1 MAATELVR
9 RGGTENRWL
18 PLECGT
24 ARKIGGWEA
33 DRPPKPWTC
42 LQRAQQAPFCR
53 VIFASLAV
61 FKETSHSAHVL
72 PCLRTGAGS
81 PGAGTL
87 RSLIRRQ
94 QGPAAAASA
103 GVGSLPCWAGWR
115 DFLCAWWAGLC
126 SSFMR
131 QSCSPPPASRS
142 RGSGSRW
149 GRGEHWLWHRTWR
162 AHSACWDDLLNV
174 SGHQLPPC

>member
-61 FKETSHSAHVL
+61 FKEHL
-72 PCLRTGAGS
+72 G
-81 PGAGTL
+81 
-87 RSLIRRQ
+87 RRLTVPTCCPVSELELGP
-94 QGPAAAASA
+94 QG
-103 GVGSLPCWAGWR
+103 
-115 DFLCAWWAGLC
+115 
-126 SSFMR
+126 
-131 QSCSPPPASRS
+131 Q
-142 RGSGSRW
+142 
-149 GRGEHWLWHRTWR
+149 
-162 AHSACWDDLLNV
+162 AHSV
-174 SGHQLPPC
+174 V